1 MSFSSV
7 ATVVIGEPLVDLSLL
22 GFSEDEI
29 TIRTDERFLPRILVE
44 LGWFPST
51 SEVKRNRPELFKEF
65 NSPDL
70 REIRIGKKILW
81 LIVGQ

>member
-29 TIRTDERFLPRILVE
+29 TIRTDE
-44 LGWFPST
+44 
-51 SEVKRNRPELFKEF
+51 
-65 NSPDL
+65 
-70 REIRIGKKILW
+70 
-81 LIVGQ
+81 